1 MEDAIGGYF
10 SLELREGE
18 HYHANALRLNSARNC
33 FEYILRVRG
42 YRKVFIPYYTCEVML
57 EPMTKL
63 GIEYEFYTININ
75 FEPDHLPTLKNDE
88 AFLYTNYFGLKQTS
102 VSKLSAYYGNQLI
115 IDNAQ
120 AFFAFPL
127 EGIDTFYS
135 ARKFFGVPDG
145 AYLYTDKLLEVELE
159 QDISYPRCEHLLK
172 RIDEGAGSGYS
183 NFRNNDDS
191 LVNNPI
197 RLMSKLTDAILGS
210 IDYKRIATQR
220 RANFD
225 YLHSHLGK
233 LNKIEL
239 PICKDTDIPM
249 IYPFYTQRTTLRRE
263 LIDNDI
269 YVATYWANVLEWCEN
284 TSLEYGFVNLLIP
297 IPVDQRY
304 DKHNMEKIVKL
315 ISGCDGLNK

>member
-1 MEDAIGGYF
+1 MGDAIGGYF

-63 GIEYEFYTININ
+63 GIEHEFYTININ

-120 AFFAFPL
+120 AFFASPI

-135 ARKFFGVPDG
+135 PRKFIGVADG
-145 AYLYTDKLLEVELE
+145 GYLYIDRKLEIDFPP
-159 QDISYPRCEHLLK
+159 DISYNRISHLLK
-172 RIDEGAGSGYS
+172 RIDLSAEEGYPD
-183 NFRNNDDS
+183 FRQNDNA
-191 LVNNPI
+191 LIGQPI
-197 RLMSKLTDAILGS
+197 KRMSKLTEKVLCSVDYDTLRQKRRENYKILDA
-210 IDYKRIATQR
+210 A
-220 RANFD
+220 
-225 YLHSHLGK
+225 LGK
-233 LNKIEL
+233 GNKLHFSLME
-239 PICKDTDIPM
+239 DDVPM
-249 IYPFYTQRTTLRRE
+249 VYPFYCEKEGMKRK
-263 LIDNDI
+263 LIENKI
-269 YVATYWANVLEWCEN
+269 FVATYWPNVLEWV
-284 TSLEYGFVNLLIP
+284 SKRQVEYKYVRNIIP
-297 IPVDQRY
+297 LPVDQRY
-304 DKHNMEKIVKL
+304 NYQITNRVVEI
-315 ISGCDGLNK
+315 LNT